1 VVPQRDRVRIAP
13 VGELDILTV
22 PELERVVREL
32 LQSGF
37 DHLIIDLSQLDF
49 LESSGLKLL
58 LTLQGEAARGAFVLE
73 LLPGCPAVQRVFE
86 LTSTFALLPFAWSPA
101 PKWPAS
107 PRRGTG
113 WRSSRSSRG

>member
-1 VVPQRDRVRIAP
+1 MSAHSATPAFHCEVVPQRDRVRVAP
-13 VGELDILTV
+13 VGELDILTA

-37 DHLIIDLSQLDF
+37 DHLIIDLAQLDF

-58 LTLQGEAARGAFVLE
+58 LTLQGEAVRGEFALE
-73 LLPGCPAVQRVFE
+73 LLPGCAAVQRVFE

-101 PKWPAS
+101 PEQRLP
-107 PRRGTG
+107 G
-113 WRSSRSSRG
+113 